1 MSRIDSGYI
10 KKELPKNLG
19 KLGIILLV
27 AGIILS
33 VIAYL
38 TDPARAAFSY
48 LTAFVFLISIGLGSL
63 FLVSLE
69 YAAGAVWSVPFRRI
83 SEFYASS
90 IPYFILIVIPLFFS
104 MHNLFTWMNPEVVAQ
119 DKVLQ
124 GRMVYLNVPFFVVRD
139 SVIFLI
145 WWLFYALLIKNSRK
159 QDESSD
165 QMLTTRNIKL
175 SLAFIPV
182 FAFTISIISF
192 DWMMSMTPKWFST
205 IFGVYLFA
213 GSTWVALAVL
223 TLSAVLL
230 TENGYLSQKVR
241 RDHYYSLGTLLFAF
255 TVFWAYIAFAQYML
269 QWYGNLP
276 EEIIYFIHRW
286 TGGWK
291 YVSLALVIAHFIVPF
306 LILLPRSSK
315 TNPKI
320 LIFVS
325 IWIIAAEYLDS
336 YWLVM
341 PDMVNNGFT
350 YSINWMDMAFP
361 IAVVGLVIVLFNSMA
376 KRHNLIPLGDP
387 KLQRSFDFHL

>member
-1 MSRIDSGYI
+1 MSKIDSGYI
-10 KKELPKNLG
+10 KKELPKNIG

-48 LTAFVFLISIGLGSL
+48 LTAFIFLISIGLGSL

-90 IPYFILIVIPLFFS
+90 IPYFILLVIPLFFS

-139 SVIFLI
+139 SAIFLI

-230 TENGYLSQKVR
+230 TENGYLSQKVK

-325 IWIIAAEYLDS
+325 IWIIAAQYLDS

>member
-325 IWIIAAEYLDS
+325 IWIIAAQYLDS

>member
-1 MSRIDSGYI
+1 MSKIESGYI
-10 KKELPKNLG
+10 KKELPKKIGNIGL
-19 KLGIILLV
+19 IILV

-33 VIAYL
+33 LIAYL

-48 LTAFVFLISIGLGSL
+48 LTTFIFLISIGLGSL
-63 FLVSLE
+63 FLVALE

-90 IPYFILIVIPLFFS
+90 VPYFILLIIPLFFS

-119 DKVLQ
+119 DKILQ

-139 SVIFLI
+139 SAIFLI
-145 WWLFYALLIKNSRK
+145 WWLFYALLINNSRK

-165 QMLTTRNIKL
+165 QSLTGKNIKL
-175 SLAFIPV
+175 SMAFIPI
-182 FAFTISIISF
+182 FAFSISIISF

-223 TLSAVLL
+223 TLSSVLL
-230 TENGYLSQKVR
+230 TENGYLSPKVK

-269 QWYGNLP
+269 QWYGDLP

-291 YVSLALVIAHFIVPF
+291 YVSLILVIVHFIVPF

-325 IWIIAAEYLDS
+325 IWIIAAQYLDS

-341 PDMVNNGFT
+341 PDMVNNGLT
-350 YSINWMDMAFP
+350 YSFSWMDFAFP
-361 IAVVGLVIVLFNSMA
+361 LAAVGLIIVLFNS
-376 KRHNLIPLGDP
+376 KVKKHNLIPVGDP
-387 KLQRSFDFHL
+387 KLKRSLDFHL

>member
-1 MSRIDSGYI
+1 MSKIESGYV

-19 KLGIILLV
+19 KTGFILL
-27 AGIILS
+27 ATGGILS
-33 VIAYL
+33 VLAYII
-38 TDPARAAFSY
+38 DPARASFSY
-48 LTAFVFLISIGLGSL
+48 LTTFISLVCLGIGSL
-63 FLVSLE
+63 FLVTLE

-83 SEFYASS
+83 SEFFASA
-90 IPYFILIVIPLFFS
+90 IPYLLLLAIPLFFS

-124 GRMVYLNVPFFVVRD
+124 GRMVYLNVPFFITR
-139 SVIFLI
+139 SVAIFLI
-145 WWLFYALLIKNSRK
+145 WWLFYLLLTKNSRK
-159 QDESSD
+159 QDESAD
-165 QMLTTRNIKL
+165 QGLTTRNIKL
-175 SLAFIPV
+175 SMAFIPV
-182 FAFTISIISF
+182 FAFSISIISF

-213 GSTWVALAVL
+213 DSTWLALAVL
-223 TLSAVLL
+223 TLAAVLL
-230 TENGYLSQKVR
+230 TEGGYLSPKVK

-255 TVFWAYIAFAQYML
+255 TVFWAYIAFSQYML

-276 EEIIYFIHRW
+276 EEIVYFMHRW

-291 YVSLALVIAHFIVPF
+291 YFSLILVFVHFIVPF

-320 LIFVS
+320 LVFVS
-325 IWIIAAEYLDS
+325 VWIIAAQYIDS

-350 YSINWMDMAFP
+350 YSFSWMDLAFP
-361 IAVVGLVIVLFNSMA
+361 VAAVGLVIVLFNA
-376 KRHNLIPLGDP
+376 KVKKHNLIPLGDP

>member
-1 MSRIDSGYI
+1 MSKIESGYI
-10 KKELPKNLG
+10 KRELPKNIGNVGLV
-19 KLGIILLV
+19 LLV
-27 AGIILS
+27 VGIILS
-33 VIAYL
+33 ILAYL
-38 TDPARAAFSY
+38 TDPARAAFAY
-48 LTAFVFLISIGLGSL
+48 LTAFIFLICVGLGSL
-63 FLVSLE
+63 FLVTLE

-83 SEFYASS
+83 SEFFASS
-90 IPYFILIVIPLFFS
+90 VPYFILLVIPLFFS
-104 MHNLFTWMNPEVVAQ
+104 MHNLFTWMNPEVVAR

-139 SVIFLI
+139 TVIFLI

-159 QDESSD
+159 QDISAD
-165 QMLTTRNIKL
+165 QNLTSRNIKL
-175 SLAFIPV
+175 SMAFIPI

-223 TLSAVLL
+223 TLVAVLL
-230 TENGYLSQKVR
+230 TENGYLSPKVK
-241 RDHYYSLGTLLFAF
+241 RDHYYSLGTLMLAF

-286 TGGWK
+286 AGGWK
-291 YVSLALVIAHFIVPF
+291 YVSLTLVIVHFIVPF

-320 LIFVS
+320 LVFVS
-325 IWIIAAEYLDS
+325 IWIIAAQYLDS

-341 PDMVNNGFT
+341 PDMVNNGFI
-350 YSINWMDMAFP
+350 YSFSWIDISFP
-361 IAVVGLVIVLFNSMA
+361 IAVVGLVIVLFNSMV
-376 KRHNLIPLGDP
+376 KKYNLIPLGDP
-387 KLQRSFDFHL
+387 KLQRSFDFQL